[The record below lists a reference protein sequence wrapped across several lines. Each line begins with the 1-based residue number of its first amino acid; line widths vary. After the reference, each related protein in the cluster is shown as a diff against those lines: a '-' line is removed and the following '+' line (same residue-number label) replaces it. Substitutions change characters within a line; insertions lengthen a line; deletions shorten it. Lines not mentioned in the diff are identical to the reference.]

1 MCCAYRGG
9 LVLHLD
15 ANANATDSSPPF
27 PLAQATIHLFGRD
40 EDGVI
45 SMADA
50 GARHLVHRS

>member
-15 ANANATDSSPPF
+15 ANATDSSPPF
-27 PLAQATIHLFGRD
+27 PLAQATIRLFGRD